1 MSFGSGSFQI
11 SCAPASSR
19 STMWILVHV
28 HTFCKAVRPR
38 QPETNYERKRRLW
51 SSDSWLRLVLGRLC
65 SNYPSADG
73 LCLSSA
79 FCIELGGG
87 QRLDAYVMFSY
98 RSLFVACVSKFAS
111 AASSRHLH
119 TSVRLWTSYFSQE
132 CIPGSPCWNLKGGDG
147 KAGCLA
153 EIYGAVFT
161 RDASRSLLPPHTT
174 PYIFAS
180 GFGSLSRYGLQEICH
195 KRIGLKLS
203 FGSLRLLYVE
213 RTYRRSI

>member
-1 MSFGSGSFQI
+1 MSFRSGSFQI

-73 LCLSSA
+73 LRLCLSSA

-111 AASSRHLH
+111 AASYRHLH
-119 TSVRLWTSYFSQE
+119 TSIRLWTSYFSQE
-132 CIPGSPCWNLKGGDG
+132 CIPGSPCWNLKGDDG

-153 EIYGAVFT
+153 EVQS
-161 RDASRSLLPPHTT
+161 SRGTLHVPCFLHIPHIFSLPALD
-174 PYIFAS
+174 
-180 GFGSLSRYGLQEICH
+180 L
-195 KRIGLKLS
+195 
-203 FGSLRLLYVE
+203 
-213 RTYRRSI
+213 